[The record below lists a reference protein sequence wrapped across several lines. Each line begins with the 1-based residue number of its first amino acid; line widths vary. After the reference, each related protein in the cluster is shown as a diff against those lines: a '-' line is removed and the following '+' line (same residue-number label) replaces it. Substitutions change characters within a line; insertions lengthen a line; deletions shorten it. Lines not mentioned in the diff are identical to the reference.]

1 MELERFKP
9 RRGSIMPAVLV
20 SSPRPFDISFDLGAA
35 IVAAQG
41 GDEESTKAVLLQF
54 RPLLRGRMHALYVA
68 TRSTLCT
75 LEWSDIEAQVTFLF
89 LSRLHAFKPELGVY
103 FPHYIERMLDLDGRA
118 WVRTLRRGEALP
130 FSDLWAQDE
139 DNPDPEEWIED
150 EFARDESADTERNLA
165 LRAAL
170 DELPAPQR
178 AVVWRCCV
186 LGQTEAHVALDLG
199 LSRSAIRNRLDA
211 ALTRMRAFLGTEQT
225 GTRTG
230 RARSDTSPASPF
242 DEFWNIQT
250 DMAKNEKRPDLVG
263 VGAGRPVLL
272 QGTFDFPATG
282 LRSPQHLHSK
292 LTYTVPAG
300 NVAGIRYARI
310 GVVCDSMV
318 VVSTVVNGL
327 PHRLIPVSAHAHA
340 HVSFAIVEPLV
351 AGSQIEIHVASEKAG
366 IAVIDVGVLQIPA

>member
-1 MELERFKP
+1 
-9 RRGSIMPAVLV
+9 MPATLEMA
-20 SSPRPFDISFDLGAA
+20 SFEIAFDLKAA
-35 IVAAQG
+35 VRAAQS
-41 GDEESTKAVLLQF
+41 GDESCTEQLLLQF
-54 RPLLRGRMHALYVA
+54 RPLLRSRMHALYVA
-68 TRSTLCT
+68 TRATLCT

-89 LSRLHAFKPELGVY
+89 LSRLHAFKPDMGVY

-130 FSDLWAQDE
+130 FSQLWAPGDE
-139 DNPDPEEWIED
+139 GDADPLDWIED
-150 EFARDESADTERNLA
+150 EFAPDEIAGIERNLA

-170 DELPAPQR
+170 DALSPAHR
-178 AVVWRCCV
+178 EVVWQCCV
-186 LGQTEAHVALDLG
+186 LGRTEDGVARELG

-211 ALTRMRAFLGTEQT
+211 ALGKMRAFFGSEET

-230 RARSDTSPASPF
+230 RARPDAHQVTTPF
-242 DEFWNIQT
+242 DEFWQFLT

-263 VGAGRPVLL
+263 VGSGRPVLL

-282 LRSPQHLHSK
+282 LRSPEHLHSK
-292 LTYTVPAG
+292 LTYTVPTG

-327 PHRLIPVSAHAHA
+327 PHRLIPVAANSHA

-351 AGSQIEIHVASEKAG
+351 AGSQLEIHVASEKPGTA
-366 IAVIDVGVLQIPA
+366 IIDVGVLQIPA

>member
-1 MELERFKP
+1 MT
-9 RRGSIMPAVLV
+9 AVFET
-20 SSPRPFDISFDLGAA
+20 SPPPFEIAIDLDAM
-35 IVAAQG
+35 VRAAQN
-41 GDEESTKAVLLQF
+41 GDERATEEVLQQF
-54 RPLLRGRMHALYVA
+54 RPLLRSRMHALWVS
-68 TRSTLCT
+68 TRAGLYT
-75 LEWSDIEAQVTFLF
+75 LEWNDIEAQVTFLF

-130 FSDLWAQDE
+130 FSDLWAHDE
-139 DNPDPEEWIED
+139 DNQGAEEWIED

-170 DELPAPQR
+170 DELPPAQR
-178 AVVWRCCV
+178 EVVWRCCV
-186 LGQTEAHVALDLG
+186 LGRTEAHVALELK
-199 LSRSAIRNRLDA
+199 LSRSAVRNRLEA
-211 ALTRMRAFLGTEQT
+211 ALTRMRAFLGSEET

-230 RARSDTSPASPF
+230 RARPETCANSPF
-242 DEFWNIQT
+242 EEFWNFQT

-292 LTYTVPAG
+292 LTYTVPSG
-300 NVAGIRYARI
+300 NVAGVRYARI
-310 GVVCDSMV
+310 GVVCDALV
-318 VVSTVVNGL
+318 VISTVVNGL
-327 PHRLIPVSAHAHA
+327 PHRLIPVAANRHA